1 MFISRV
7 IGRLPGAAAGGKQVT
22 GTVTITAGSGA
33 GVIGAGRVLVRVIY
47 QQGCS
52 VKAASF
58 FV

>member
-7 IGRLPGAAAGGKQVT
+7 IGQLQEVAAAGKLVA

-33 GVIGAGRVLVRVIY
+33 AVIGAGRVLVRVIY

-58 FV
+58 FL